1 MFEMVRSS
9 VVLFFQGKL
18 FHEPGKVMRL
28 GAICAG
34 LSALIIIV
42 LAQIGVPW
50 IAAAAVGGFSGGAL
64 QPYLFKNL
72 RYR

>member
-1 MFEMVRSS
+1 MLDMVRSS

-18 FHEPGKVMRL
+18 FHETGKVVRL

-34 LSALIIIV
+34 LSALIIVV
-42 LAQIGVPW
+42 LAQFCVPC
-50 IAAAAVGGFSGGAL
+50 IAAAAVGCFAGGAL